1 MERRRDIDSAKALAI
16 LLVVFGHLVARADP
30 AGVDWYEPLRR
41 AVYAFHMPFFLYL
54 SGLVAVLSGQLLA
67 PHARWPAIFRARAR
81 RLLLPFFGLG
91 ALIVLGKILAARVMF
106 VDNPP
111 ASLASGLTDLL
122 WHTSAS
128 PASSIWY
135 LFVLFTVS
143 LAAMAL
149 LAEQPA
155 RIAWL
160 LALFLLLYAA
170 PLPAYCYL
178 DRIGGFAIFFALC
191 AAAGLAVPA
200 WTRVMDRLWPL
211 ALALFLPSLVLI
223 AWAGSAWPEKLILL
237 PIGALS
243 MPAIHGLLR
252 HFDASSA
259 RLFTFAGR
267 NSFMIYLFNTPCIGL
282 AKGLLLAV
290 CGWDGTNFL
299 PFAAALM
306 LAGIFGPIAL
316 KTQLRRIPVLDR
328 LSN

>member
-1 MERRRDIDSAKALAI
+1 MERRRDIDSAKGLAI

-30 AGVDWYEPLRR
+30 AGVHWYEPLRR

-67 PHARWPAIFRARAR
+67 PRARWPAIVRARAR

-91 ALIVLGKILAARVMF
+91 SLIVLGKILAVRYMF
-106 VDNPP
+106 VDNAP
-111 ASLASGLTDLL
+111 ASLASGLADLL
-122 WHTSAS
+122 WRTGAS

-149 LAEQPA
+149 LAGRPA

-160 LALFLLLYAA
+160 LALSLLLYVP

-178 DRIGGFAIFFALC
+178 DRIGSYAIFFALG
-191 AAAGLAVPA
+191 AAAGLSGAA
-200 WTRVMDRLWPL
+200 WNSFIDRLWPF
-211 ALALFLPSLVLI
+211 ALTLFLPSLALI
-223 AWAGSAWPEKLILL
+223 AWAGANWPQKLILL

-252 HFDASSA
+252 HFDAQSA

-290 CGWDGTNFL
+290 CGWDGTNFV

-316 KTQLRRIPVLDR
+316 KSQLRRIPVLAR
-328 LSN
+328 LTR